1 MAISGEDIGIIILDL
16 AIIFT
21 MAKVAGLLCE
31 WATAA
36 MKNKVVIPGVI
47 GEILVGVILGNTLLY
62 GALNLDS
69 ESTAQ
74 FFEVFAEL
82 GVIFLLFAVGLE
94 TPYSEL
100 SKVGKKAFLVALLG
114 VVIPFFGGY
123 LLFIGLNY
131 GSNEAMFVG
140 AAMVATSVG
149 ITARVIKDLHL
160 MNSVEARIIIGA
172 AVIDDVM
179 GLIVLSIVI
188 AMAEGDSGSYGD
200 TVLTIMVAILF
211 VVITILIGSY
221 ISKTKKNGKPFP
233 VVGKVNHHLNER
245 RRKRSFNEDGTVCHP
260 NTPEGRARTHTGLY
274 LALILCL
281 FLSAI
286 STFLGL
292 AAIVGAF
299 LAGMLFAEFQDRWFC
314 KEKIETINEFIV
326 PFFFVFVG
334 VKVDI
339 DSFSAVIGIALILTI
354 VAVATKFVGCGL
366 GSLSMGRTS
375 AGIVGSGMFPRGE
388 VAMIVATIGLAA
400 GIVED
405 SVFGMVVFMAIATT
419 LISPP
424 VLTYFF
430 NKKYGKIGGNN
441 LKNSEE

>member
-1 MAISGEDIGIIILDL
+1 MAISEADIGIIILDL
-16 AIIFT
+16 AVIFT

-62 GALNLDS
+62 GALNLDV
-69 ESTAQ
+69 EETAQ
-74 FFEVFAEL
+74 FFEVFAQL

-114 VVIPFFGGY
+114 VVIPFFAGY

-131 GSNEAMFVG
+131 GSSEALFVG
-140 AAMVATSVG
+140 AALVATSVG

-188 AMAEGDSGSYGD
+188 AMSEGDSTNYAD
-200 TVLTIMVAILF
+200 TALTIMVAILF
-211 VVITILIGSY
+211 VVGMMLLGSY

-233 VVGKVNHHLNER
+233 VVATVNHHLNK
-245 RRKRSFNEDGTVCHP
+245 RKRKKSFNTEGAVCSP
-260 NTPEGRARTHTGLY
+260 NTPEGRVRSHTGLY

-281 FLSAI
+281 FLSAV
-286 STFLGL
+286 SSFLGL

-299 LAGMLFAEFQDRWFC
+299 LAGMIFAEFQDRWFC
-314 KEKIETINEFIV
+314 KEKIESINEFIV

-334 VKVDI
+334 VKVNI

-354 VAVATKFVGCGL
+354 VAVATKFIGCGVGAL
-366 GSLSMGRTS
+366 GLGRAS
-375 AGIVGSGMFPRGE
+375 AKIVGSGMFPRGE

-419 LISPP
+419 LIAPP

-430 NKKYGKIGGNN
+430 NKKYGELEKPDAQGN
-441 LKNSEE
+441 E

>member
-1 MAISGEDIGIIILDL
+1 MAISEADIGIIILDL
-16 AIIFT
+16 AVIFT
-21 MAKVAGLLCE
+21 LAKVAGLLCE
-31 WATAA
+31 WATTA
-36 MKNKVVIPGVI
+36 MKNKIVIPGVI

-62 GALNLDS
+62 GALNLDA
-69 ESTAQ
+69 EETAQ
-74 FFEVFAEL
+74 FFEVFAQL

-114 VVIPFFGGY
+114 VVIPFLGGY
-123 LLFIGLNY
+123 LLFMGLNY
-131 GSNEAMFVG
+131 NSSEALFVG

-188 AMAEGDSGSYGD
+188 ALSDGDSVNYVD
-200 TVLTIMVAILF
+200 TAFTIMIAIMF
-211 VVITILIGSY
+211 VVAMLLLGSY
-221 ISKTKKNGKPFP
+221 INRTRKNGKSFP
-233 VVGKVNHHLNER
+233 VIGTVNNR
-245 RRKRSFNEDGTVCHP
+245 FNQRKQRKPVDGEGTVCRP
-260 NTPEGRARTHTGLY
+260 NSPEERARSHTGLY
-274 LALILCL
+274 LAIILCL

-299 LAGMLFAEFQDRWFC
+299 LAGMLFAEFQDRWLC
-314 KEKIETINEFIV
+314 KEKIESINEFIV

-334 VKVDI
+334 MQVDI
-339 DSFSAVIGIALILTI
+339 GSFSAVIGIALVLTI
-354 VAVATKFVGCGL
+354 VAVATKFVGCGVGAL
-366 GSLSMGRTS
+366 SLGRTS
-375 AGIVGSGMFPRGE
+375 AAIVGSGMFPRGE

-419 LISPP
+419 LIAPP
-424 VLTYFF
+424 LLTYFF
-430 NKKYGKIGGNN
+430 NKKYGKIGNN
-441 LKNSEE
+441 NIKNSEE

>member
-1 MAISGEDIGIIILDL
+1 MAISEADIGIIILDL
-16 AIIFT
+16 AVIFT

-36 MKNKVVIPGVI
+36 MKNKIVIPGVI

-74 FFEVFAEL
+74 FFEVFAQL

-131 GSNEAMFVG
+131 GSSEAMFVG

-188 AMAEGDSGSYGD
+188 AH
-200 TVLTIMVAILF
+200 
-211 VVITILIGSY
+211 
-221 ISKTKKNGKPFP
+221 
-233 VVGKVNHHLNER
+233 VG
-245 RRKRSFNEDGTVCHP
+245 G
-260 NTPEGRARTHTGLY
+260 GL
-274 LALILCL
+274 
-281 FLSAI
+281 
-286 STFLGL
+286 
-292 AAIVGAF
+292 
-299 LAGMLFAEFQDRWFC
+299 R
-314 KEKIETINEFIV
+314 
-326 PFFFVFVG
+326 P
-334 VKVDI
+334 
-339 DSFSAVIGIALILTI
+339 
-354 VAVATKFVGCGL
+354 
-366 GSLSMGRTS
+366 
-375 AGIVGSGMFPRGE
+375 
-388 VAMIVATIGLAA
+388 
-400 GIVED
+400 
-405 SVFGMVVFMAIATT
+405 TT
-419 LISPP
+419 LTQCSP
-424 VLTYFF
+424 
-430 NKKYGKIGGNN
+430 
-441 LKNSEE
+441 S

>member
-1 MAISGEDIGIIILDL
+1 MAVSGADIGIIILDL
-16 AIIFT
+16 AVIFT

-31 WATAA
+31 WATTA
-36 MKNKVVIPGVI
+36 MKNKIVIPSVI

-131 GSNEAMFVG
+131 NSSEAMFVG

-188 AMAEGDSGSYGD
+188 AMAEGDATNYAD

-211 VVITILIGSY
+211 VVLMM
-221 ISKTKKNGKPFP
+221 
-233 VVGKVNHHLNER
+233 L
-245 RRKRSFNEDGTVCHP
+245 
-260 NTPEGRARTHTGLY
+260 
-274 LALILCL
+274 
-281 FLSAI
+281 
-286 STFLGL
+286 LG
-292 AAIVGAF
+292 
-299 LAGMLFAEFQDRWFC
+299 
-314 KEKIETINEFIV
+314 
-326 PFFFVFVG
+326 
-334 VKVDI
+334 
-339 DSFSAVIGIALILTI
+339 
-354 VAVATKFVGCGL
+354 AT
-366 GSLSMGRTS
+366 
-375 AGIVGSGMFPRGE
+375 
-388 VAMIVATIGLAA
+388 
-400 GIVED
+400 
-405 SVFGMVVFMAIATT
+405 
-419 LISPP
+419 
-424 VLTYFF
+424 
-430 NKKYGKIGGNN
+430 
-441 LKNSEE
+441 

>member
-1 MAISGEDIGIIILDL
+1 
-16 AIIFT
+16 
-21 MAKVAGLLCE
+21 
-31 WATAA
+31 
-36 MKNKVVIPGVI
+36 
-47 GEILVGVILGNTLLY
+47 
-62 GALNLDS
+62 
-69 ESTAQ
+69 
-74 FFEVFAEL
+74 
-82 GVIFLLFAVGLE
+82 
-94 TPYSEL
+94 
-100 SKVGKKAFLVALLG
+100 
-114 VVIPFFGGY
+114 
-123 LLFIGLNY
+123 
-131 GSNEAMFVG
+131 
-140 AAMVATSVG
+140 
-149 ITARVIKDLHL
+149 
-160 MNSVEARIIIGA
+160 
-172 AVIDDVM
+172 
-179 GLIVLSIVI
+179 
-188 AMAEGDSGSYGD
+188 
-200 TVLTIMVAILF
+200 
-211 VVITILIGSY
+211 
-221 ISKTKKNGKPFP
+221 
-233 VVGKVNHHLNER
+233 
-245 RRKRSFNEDGTVCHP
+245 
-260 NTPEGRARTHTGLY
+260 
-274 LALILCL
+274 
-281 FLSAI
+281 
-286 STFLGL
+286 L

-430 NKKYGKIGGNN
+430 NKKYGKIRENN
-441 LKNSEE
+441 IKTSEE

>member
-1 MAISGEDIGIIILDL
+1 MAVSEADIGIIILDL
-16 AIIFT
+16 AVIFT
-21 MAKVAGLLCE
+21 MAKLAGLLCE
-31 WATAA
+31 WATTA
-36 MKNKVVIPGVI
+36 MKNKIVIPGVI

-74 FFEVFAEL
+74 FFEVFAQL

-100 SKVGKKAFLVALLG
+100 SKVGRVAFLVALLG
-114 VVIPFFGGY
+114 VVVPFFAGY
-123 LLFIGLNY
+123 FLFIGLNY
-131 GSNEAMFVG
+131 GSSEALFVG

-172 AVIDDVM
+172 AVIDDVL
-179 GLIVLSIVI
+179 GLIVLSVVI
-188 AMAEGDSGSYGD
+188 ALSEGDSVNYAD
-200 TVLTIMVAILF
+200 TAITIMIAIMF
-211 VVITILIGSY
+211 VVGVLLLSSY
-221 ISKTKKNGKPFP
+221 ISKTKKNGKSFP
-233 VVGKVNHHLNER
+233 VIGMVSNGLNH
-245 RRKRSFNEDGTVCHP
+245 RKDKKIKDDGAVCNP
-260 NTPEGRARTHTGLY
+260 NTPKDRARSHTGLY
-274 LALILCL
+274 LAIISCL

-299 LAGMLFAEFQDRWFC
+299 LAGMLFAEFQDRWLC
-314 KEKIETINEFIV
+314 KEKIEAINEFIV

-334 VKVDI
+334 VQVDI

-354 VAVATKFVGCGL
+354 IAVATKFLGCGVGAL
-366 GSLSMGRTS
+366 SLGRTS

-419 LISPP
+419 LIAPP
-424 VLTYFF
+424 LLTYFF
-430 NKKYGKIGGNN
+430 NKKYGKMPDNN
-441 LKNSEE
+441 LKTNEE